1 MATAEVWVRQYLCL
15 GHKRLFLTAA
25 RGGSFYLST
34 EALSRDESLNSRCE
48 AVDCTQ
54 APSFM
59 IVSTFTSP

>member
-1 MATAEVWVRQYLCL
+1 MTEAQVRTYLCL
-15 GHKRLFLTAA
+15 QHKRLFITAA

-59 IVSTFTSP
+59 IVSTFASP